1 MFAMAGAVSVVIGAL
16 VVWPSNEPASSI
28 SVPAPGPRVAQAVE
42 TVTPQPASPAAQTMG
57 RTSRVPAVAV
67 AAARGRA
74 NEIDLPEVVI
84 AQNEVAAYTSLVASI
99 RQRRFEAAVP
109 VAPDPNQPLEVKE
122 LPPVEPIEIEPI
134 VKLAGLE

>member
-1 MFAMAGAVSVVIGAL
+1 
-16 VVWPSNEPASSI
+16 
-28 SVPAPGPRVAQAVE
+28 
-42 TVTPQPASPAAQTMG
+42 VT
-57 RTSRVPAVAV
+57 
-67 AAARGRA
+67 AARGRGSA
-74 NEIDLPEVVI
+74 IDLPEVVI

-99 RQRRFEAAVP
+99 RQRRFDTAVP